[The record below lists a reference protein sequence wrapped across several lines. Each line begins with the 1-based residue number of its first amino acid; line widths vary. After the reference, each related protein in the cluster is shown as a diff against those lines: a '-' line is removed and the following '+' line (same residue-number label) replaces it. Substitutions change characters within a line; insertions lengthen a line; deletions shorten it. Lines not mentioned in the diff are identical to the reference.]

1 MTSRHCVPTPSTTA
15 GAGAARWLRRLAVP
29 AALVLAAGTAVG
41 VAASPRGHH
50 GSGGHAMACDGAG
63 MMGMAGPMGMAGMAG
78 RGSERMLERLGASAE
93 QRAQIDRIVED
104 SRQDMRSRAETRRGL
119 HDQMAALF
127 AQPAVDAAAVEA
139 LRQQMQAEH
148 DQASQRRMQ
157 TMLAISEVLTPEQ
170 RAQMAQWRQQR
181 GEAMKSRMKS
191 WREREGQ

>member
-1 MTSRHCVPTPSTTA
+1 MTSRHFAPTPSPTA

-50 GSGGHAMACDGAG
+50 GSGGHPMACDGAG
-63 MMGMAGPMGMAGMAG
+63 MMGMAGPMGMAG

-93 QRAQIDRIVED
+93 QRAQIDRIVEQ
-104 SRQDMRSRAETRRGL
+104 SRQDMRSRAETRRAL

-148 DQASQRRMQ
+148 DQASQRRTQ

-170 RAQMAQWRQQR
+170 RAQMAQWHQQR